1 MNTCYMLEMID
12 YIIDFMDLLEIAL
25 DEWDAGKVLIELIHF
40 RRYGRLTGDYIGSQ
54 ARPVFLMLL
63 HELKAQIAKADDEWF
78 EAWKN
83 RQEDR
88 EMEARA
94 TDAEPE
100 AQARAEEDAEAAHA

>member
-12 YIIDFMDLLEIAL
+12 FIIDLMDILEIAM
-25 DEWDAGKVLIELIHF
+25 DERDARKVLIELIHF

-63 HELKAQIAKADDEWF
+63 QELKAQIAKADDEWF

-94 TDAEPE
+94 TNAELE
-100 AQARAEEDAEAAHA
+100 AQARAEEEAEAAHA

>member
-1 MNTCYMLEMID
+1 MSTCCLLEMID
-12 YIIDFMDLLEIAL
+12 FIIDFTDLLEIVL
-25 DEWDAGKVLIELIHF
+25 DERDARKVLTELIRF
-40 RRYGRLTGDYIGSQ
+40 RRNGRLTGGYIGSQ

-63 HELKAQIAKADDEWF
+63 HELKAQIAKADPDWL

-88 EMEARA
+88 GMEARA

-100 AQARAEEDAEAAHA
+100 AQARAEEDAEATHA

>member
-12 YIIDFMDLLEIAL
+12 FIIDFTDLLEIVL
-25 DEWDAGKVLIELIHF
+25 DEWDARKVLTELIHF
-40 RRYGRLTGDYIGSQ
+40 RRNGRLTGGFIGSQ
-54 ARPVFLMLL
+54 ARPIFLMLL
-63 HELKAQIAKADDEWF
+63 HELKAQIAEADPDWL

>member
-1 MNTCYMLEMID
+1 MNTCYMLETID
-12 YIIDFMDLLEIAL
+12 FIIDFMDLLEIVL

-40 RRYGRLTGDYIGSQ
+40 RRNGRLTGGFIGSQ

-63 HELKAQIAKADDEWF
+63 HELKAQIAEADPDWL
-78 EAWKN
+78 EAWKD

-88 EMEARA
+88 EKEARA

-100 AQARAEEDAEAAHA
+100 AQARAEEDAEATHA

>member
-12 YIIDFMDLLEIAL
+12 FIIDFMDILEIAM
-25 DEWDAGKVLIELIHF
+25 DERDARKVLTELIRF

-63 HELKAQIAKADDEWF
+63 HELKAQIAEADPDWL

-94 TDAEPE
+94 TDAELE